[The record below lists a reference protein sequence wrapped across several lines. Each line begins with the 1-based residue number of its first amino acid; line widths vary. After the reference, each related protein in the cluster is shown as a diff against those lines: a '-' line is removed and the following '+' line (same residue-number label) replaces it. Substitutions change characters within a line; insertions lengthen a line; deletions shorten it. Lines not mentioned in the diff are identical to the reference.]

1 MKQIII
7 ISEDRPGVV
16 AEISEALAAA
26 GVNIETLAA
35 ETVAGS
41 GVTILTVDRYD
52 EALRA
57 LAQTP
62 FQAISEDA
70 IVIRL
75 DDKPG
80 ELARITHRFKDAQ
93 INLRSIR
100 IIRREAGTCIVAVG
114 TQRTKEAMDL
124 LRDVLVSG

>member
-1 MKQIII
+1 MKEIVIV
-7 ISEDRPGVV
+7 SEDRPGVV

-26 GVNIETLAA
+26 GVNIEFITA
-35 ETVAGS
+35 ETIGGS
-41 GVTILTVDRYD
+41 GVVILTVDRYD

-57 LAQTP
+57 LARTP

-70 IVIRL
+70 IVIQL

-80 ELARITHRFKDAQ
+80 ELARITRRFKEAD

-100 IIRREAGTCIVAVG
+100 IIRREGGKGIIAVVAERND
-114 TQRTKEAMDL
+114 QAREL
-124 LRDVLVSG
+124 LKDVIIS